1 LFFLLYFLIFLFT
14 AKVNILP
21 ALFYLL
27 FSNIGWLSPA
37 LQLYLALPAP
47 LELK

>member
-1 LFFLLYFLIFLFT
+1 
-14 AKVNILP
+14 LP

-27 FSNIGWLSPA
+27 FSTFGWLSPA

-47 LELK
+47 LELKWKPLVELVLHD